1 MKTQIKQKTDE
12 IQDTLIKS
20 LQDLVKIESVKS
32 TPTETAPY
40 GPKPKEALETVL
52 ALAAS
57 LGFETKNIDNKVG
70 YAQMGK
76 GEDYFGIFGHV
87 DVVPLG
93 EVWIIDPYG
102 SDIADGKI
110 YGRGV
115 LDNKGPILSNLYA
128 LYVLKEM
135 GMTYPL
141 PIRIVFG
148 TDEESGFDC
157 VKHYLNKEKPPIF
170 GWTPDCKWPA
180 IYGERGRAQIR
191 IENHTDLNTFYTYLN
206 DFILSAPNN
215 GVKLGINFVDED
227 FGMMILR
234 GYQLK
239 VEDDVSYFQFEA
251 SYPAITSKEEIVS
264 QIEKTLP
271 EGLSVSVVSN
281 WDPVLYDK
289 TSDYAQTLKLVYEET
304 SGLDGNKPF

>member
-1 MKTQIKQKTDE
+1 
-12 IQDTLIKS
+12 
-20 LQDLVKIESVKS
+20 
-32 TPTETAPY
+32 
-40 GPKPKEALETVL
+40 
-52 ALAAS
+52 
-57 LGFETKNIDNKVG
+57 
-70 YAQMGK
+70 
-76 GEDYFGIFGHV
+76 
-87 DVVPLG
+87 
-93 EVWIIDPYG
+93 
-102 SDIADGKI
+102 
-110 YGRGV
+110 
-115 LDNKGPILSNLYA
+115 
-128 LYVLKEM
+128 M

-206 DFILSAPNN
+206 DFILSDPNN

-234 GYQLK
+234 GYKLK